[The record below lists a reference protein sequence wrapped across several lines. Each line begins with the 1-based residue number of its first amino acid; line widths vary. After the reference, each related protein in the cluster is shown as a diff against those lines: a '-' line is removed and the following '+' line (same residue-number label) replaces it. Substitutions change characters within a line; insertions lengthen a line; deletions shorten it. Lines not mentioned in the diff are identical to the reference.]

1 MGSLSWTSHPAR
13 ERPLTAVLVSVFI
26 IMVMV
31 VVYYVM
37 DRSLF
42 MMIVAGLIFTLSL
55 STFYFPT
62 VYTIDEKNVK
72 IKYRFSVKERNLSA
86 FRQYYPDSHGILLS
100 PFLSPSRLENFRGF
114 YLRYGK
120 GNKAEVDAFVKKLID
135 RQQAAAGLAGQGE
148 SQDAA

>member
-1 MGSLSWTSHPAR
+1 MESLSWISHPAR
-13 ERPLTAVLVSVFI
+13 ERPFTAVLVSIFVI
-26 IMVMV
+26 LVMV
-31 VVYYVM
+31 IVYYIM

-62 VYTIDEKNVK
+62 RYNIDETKVA

-86 FRQYYPDSHGILLS
+86 FRQYYPEARGILLS

-114 YLRYGK
+114 YLRYGR

-135 RQQAAAGLAGQGE
+135 RRRAAAGFTAEEEDQN
-148 SQDAA
+148 AA